1 MLLELGVAEK
11 VKQLRREG
19 LRPSEPLARSIIRA
33 GDAAVGPL
41 LALAT
46 DTNLLHADEPECFAP
61 LHALRIVGELGS
73 LEIIEPLLRQFPVSL
88 DYEDEDLPQ
97 TWISEAAQIIGH
109 LGAPAVEPLWRI
121 ADDESWN
128 MAARSGALT
137 ALGYV
142 TAVAP
147 ETRDDIIAGIRERME
162 RGEDTVLTS
171 YLAIALANLGVSDL
185 YPEMMALYR
194 AGKLDQDI
202 LPAAAA
208 RQLLLSDSSKR
219 LACAKHPLWE
229 RYDQHGPFA
238 QEPGA

>member
-1 MLLELGVAEK
+1 MLLELGIAEK

-19 LRPSEPLARSIIRA
+19 LRPSEQLVRSIIRA

-46 DTNLLHADEPECFAP
+46 DVCLLYEEQPDSFAP
-61 LHALRIVGELGS
+61 LHALRLLGELGAV
-73 LEIIEPLLRQFPVSL
+73 EIVEPLLREFPISL
-88 DYEDEDLPQ
+88 DYEDEDLPEM
-97 TWISEAAQIIGH
+97 WASEATQIIGH
-109 LGAPAVEPLWRI
+109 LGAVAIEPLWRI

-128 MAARSGALT
+128 MAGRSGALT

-147 ETRDDIIAGIRERME
+147 ETRDEIIAGIRERLE
-162 RGEDTVLTS
+162 RSEDKVLAS
-171 YLAIALANLGVSDL
+171 HLAIALANLGVSDL
-185 YPEMMALYR
+185 YPEMMAMFR

-208 RQLLLSDSSKR
+208 RQLLLSDSTKR

-229 RYDQHGPFA
+229 RYDQHGPFPEEREA
-238 QEPGA
+238 